1 VNSNVKLMTSYDGH
15 RWLRLRIAVAFGL
28 LLFSCGLCDADDR
41 TTSPGNS
48 KAASTRPNVL
58 FIAVDDLR
66 PSLGCYGDP
75 IARSPHIDRLA
86 KSGLV
91 FNRAYCQQAVC
102 SPSRTSLMTGRR
114 PDTTRVFDLKTH
126 FRKAMPNVV
135 TLPQLFKQ
143 QGYHAQSVG
152 KIYHGVGS
160 YAIGNQL
167 GDPPSWSVPGY
178 LPQLHFYHSPRGMQI
193 AEEWFAPRRRGLQK
207 RYPGVKSW
215 KDVVVRGLPWEAPDV
230 PDEEVI
236 DGRIATRAIEI
247 LNKRKDEPFFLAVGF
262 LKPHVPFIAPKK
274 YFDLYPLETIK
285 SVANPFF
292 PKNAPKFAGLNSNEM
307 RVYYGIPK
315 GSRPVADE
323 LESRKLYLAY
333 YACVSYVDAQVGR
346 LLAEL
351 DRLKLR
357 DNTVVIL
364 WGDHGYHLGEN
375 GFWCKQTN
383 FELSARA
390 PLIISVPGQKN
401 IGSRTDAL
409 VEFVDIYPSL
419 AELCNLP
426 QPDGLEG
433 TSFTPLLEN
442 PQRPWKT
449 AAFSQYPRKIGGV
462 GQVMGRSMRI
472 DRYRFTEWAQP
483 AKNFR
488 VTELYDHQRDP
499 AENQNVAGRPENR
512 ELIERLTKKLH
523 AGWQAA
529 LPPGK

>member
-1 VNSNVKLMTSYDGH
+1 MRCNRKS
-15 RWLRLRIAVAFGL
+15 RWLSLPIAAVLTLQFFSYGL
-28 LLFSCGLCDADDR
+28 YATETDAPQDEEQRSQNRSAD
-41 TTSPGNS
+41 GS
-48 KAASTRPNVL
+48 KRPNIL

-75 IARSPHIDRLA
+75 IAKSPHIDRLA
-86 KSGLV
+86 KSGMV

-126 FRKAMPNVV
+126 FRQAIPNVV

-143 QGYHAQSVG
+143 QGYHTQSVG
-152 KIYHGVGS
+152 KIYHGIATYPFGS
-160 YAIGNQL
+160 QL
-167 GDPPSWSVPGY
+167 DDPPSWSMPGY
-178 LPQLHFYHSPRGMQI
+178 VPQLHFYHSPRGMQI
-193 AEEWFAPRRRGLQK
+193 AKEWYAIHGKRAKK
-207 RYPGVKSW
+207 RYPNVKFHSW
-215 KDVVVRGLPWEAPDV
+215 KDAVIRGLPWEAPDV
-230 PDEEVI
+230 PDSEVI
-236 DGRIATRAIEI
+236 DGRIATRAIKV
-247 LNKRKDEPFFLAVGF
+247 LNERKDEPFFLAVGF

-274 YFDLYPLETIK
+274 YFDMYPLESIP
-285 SVANPFF
+285 SVNNPFF
-292 PKNAPKFAGLNSNEM
+292 PKGAPKFAGLNSSEM

-315 GSRPVADE
+315 RGRIADE
-323 LESRKLYLAY
+323 LEARKLYRAY

-351 DRLKLR
+351 DQLKIR

-390 PLIISVPGQKN
+390 PLIISVPGQQN
-401 IGSRTDAL
+401 AGSKTDAL

-426 QPDGLEG
+426 LPDGLEG

-442 PQRPWKT
+442 PRRPWKT

-462 GQVMGRSMRI
+462 GQVMGRSIRT
-472 DRYRFTEWAQP
+472 DRYRFTEWAQS

-488 VTELYDHQRDP
+488 VLELYDHKLDP
-499 AENQNVAGRPENR
+499 EENENVADRPENAD
-512 ELIERLTKKLH
+512 LIKQLTKKLH

-529 LPPGK
+529 LPLN